1 MRKTSE
7 APVWSARSDSMSLC
21 KLYYVHSLGTR
32 PVNWRWFSRE
42 RLNVSRIVRV
52 SGGPKS
58 TTRQERSQ
66 SSWPDDDGES
76 DGVGGINPWDSN
88 VESVRRRN
96 RNRFGG
102 REASSPATTTPDWL
116 TPKKGWTFNSD
127 ENKSEETRNKPDEE
141 LPWWKSSKG
150 DGGYDDEEADE
161 EEEEDYD
168 DEEYDG
174 FGVRSDQLYSS
185 LRWGI
190 PVSFVVLPW
199 LLGNPFILLLG
210 LAAVPAVQ
218 RAVGPVVS
226 EVWEAILDLSES
238 PSKRRRR
245 TETDEPGSDEV
256 DDAYSSWSGER
267 DNARPYRYKKS
278 AVGEPN
284 TKGTAE
290 SFTYSDSTSNIN
302 RIISRRGGQPSR
314 KPGESVS
321 MGGWDDLEDDR
332 SRRMPVRRQ
341 KRQSKLG
348 WKSRSRRKEKPLFVR
363 LLFALFPFLRNWGG
377 WLSLFLLFPFL
388 GNIEISQFI

>member
-1 MRKTSE
+1 M
-7 APVWSARSDSMSLC
+7 WSARSDSMSLC

-161 EEEEDYD
+161 EEEEEDYD

-174 FGVRSDQLYSS
+174 FGVRS
-185 LRWGI
+185 
-190 PVSFVVLPW
+190 V
-199 LLGNPFILLLG
+199 
-210 LAAVPAVQ
+210 
-218 RAVGPVVS
+218 
-226 EVWEAILDLSES
+226 
-238 PSKRRRR
+238 
-245 TETDEPGSDEV
+245 
-256 DDAYSSWSGER
+256 
-267 DNARPYRYKKS
+267 
-278 AVGEPN
+278 
-284 TKGTAE
+284 
-290 SFTYSDSTSNIN
+290 
-302 RIISRRGGQPSR
+302 SR
-314 KPGESVS
+314 K
-321 MGGWDDLEDDR
+321 
-332 SRRMPVRRQ
+332 
-341 KRQSKLG
+341 
-348 WKSRSRRKEKPLFVR
+348 FT
-363 LLFALFPFLRNWGG
+363 
-377 WLSLFLLFPFL
+377 
-388 GNIEISQFI
+388 